1 MKLYRKLIIALIF
14 ILAVHGPAFSEK
26 FIPMQPI
33 IKASKLKPGLTGY
46 VLTVLKGT
54 KPSKLP
60 VKIISVVPQRPG
72 RTVTS
77 EILIKFTGGHE
88 LSKGMSGS
96 PVYINGRLAGAV
108 RSGWDLSDHS
118 LAMVTPIES
127 MCRIFDYDS
136 DSDPH
141 KNFLAGDLT
150 LSGMNKTPALQRLAD
165 SLGLGLVQGVSSSS
179 GELKISRETLR
190 PGDAVS
196 AVLVWGDVE
205 LSAAGTVTATSHDGR
220 FIAFGHSFMK
230 RGTAN
235 FPAAKTFVHD
245 TVGSVSFPFK
255 LTSPLAINGTI
266 TQDRES
272 GIGGMFGYYAPSI
285 AGRFI
290 FKDLDSNTTQNFN
303 FRVVADEFFTQTLLE
318 GIFTGLAEEAWDRK
332 GQGTMMITTHVDGRN
347 IPGWSRQDIFY
358 ESENIIAKA
367 FAQTIEIIN
376 ALLTQPFNSVMPL
389 GFTVT
394 VEASRKP
401 RVLMIQDVKVPESAS
416 PGEDI
421 EIIVT
426 LRGWRTKPIT
436 RKFVMKIPEDA
447 SGVCEVIVRGG
458 SVQPMSQTSVD
469 EGWKSI
475 NSLSRMLKEIK
486 ALDANNELIIE
497 LNADKL
503 TNALKEVL
511 SNNNHNQ
518 QKLLTDEQ
526 EEYLSETK
534 TRRIREGDLKILRSE
549 YFIDGMQKR
558 VIRISESE

>member
-1 MKLYRKLIIALIF
+1 MKLYKKFIIALIF
-14 ILAVHGPAFSEK
+14 ILAVNNPAQSEK

-33 IKASKLKPGLTGY
+33 IKAGKLKAGSTGY

-54 KPSKLP
+54 KPTRLP

-72 RTVTS
+72 RTVNS
-77 EILIKFTGGHE
+77 EILIKFTGGHQ

-96 PVYINGRLAGAV
+96 PVYINGKLAGAV

-118 LAMVTPIES
+118 LAMITPIES
-127 MCRIFDYDS
+127 MCRMFDYES
-136 DSDPH
+136 DSS
-141 KNFLAGDLT
+141 KNFLAGDLILT
-150 LSGMNKTPALQRLAD
+150 GMNKTPALQRLAD
-165 SLGLGLVQGVSSSS
+165 SLGLGLVQGAALSSK
-179 GELKISRETLR
+179 GLNISRETLR
-190 PGDAVS
+190 PGDAIS
-196 AVLVWGDVE
+196 ALLVWGDVE
-205 LSAAGTVTATSHDGR
+205 LSASGTVTATSHDGR

-230 RGTAN
+230 RGAVN

-255 LTSPLAINGTI
+255 LTSPIAINGTI

-272 GIGGMFGYYAPSI
+272 GIGGIFGYYAPSV
-285 AGRFI
+285 AGKFI

-303 FRVVADEFFTQTLLE
+303 FRVVADEFMTQTLLE

-332 GQGTMMITTHVDGRN
+332 GQGTMQITTHVDGRN
-347 IPGWSRQDIFY
+347 IPYGWSRKDIFY

-367 FAQTIEIIN
+367 FTQTIEIIN
-376 ALLTQPFNSVMPL
+376 ALLTQPFNEVLPI

-394 VEASRKP
+394 VEASQKP
-401 RVLMIQDVKVPESAS
+401 RVLMIQDVRVPERAS
-416 PGEDI
+416 PGQEI
-421 EIIVT
+421 EVIVK
-426 LRGWRTKPIT
+426 LQGWRSEPIT

-475 NSLSRMLKEIK
+475 NSLSRMLTEIK

-497 LNADKL
+497 LNTDKL

-511 SNNNHNQ
+511 SSNNHSQ
-518 QKLLTDEQ
+518 SLLTQEQ

-534 TRRIREGDLKILRSE
+534 SRRIREGDLKIFSSE

-558 VIRISESE
+558 VINITE